1 MLKKLIII
9 FYLIQDYYF
18 FPLPKIKF
26 NIDFFGI
33 KDPDSID
40 SPSNSTPEILDYQ
53 IDLRNKKVIKFH
65 KSLGAIETSRDNKQ
79 IYVDLNKKNYLKLK
93 KKFSYFYN

>member
-1 MLKKLIII
+1 MW
-9 FYLIQDYYF
+9 
-18 FPLPKIKF
+18 
-26 NIDFFGI
+26 
-33 KDPDSID
+33 
-40 SPSNSTPEILDYQ
+40 

-79 IYVDLNKKNYLKLK
+79 IYVDLSKKNYLKLK